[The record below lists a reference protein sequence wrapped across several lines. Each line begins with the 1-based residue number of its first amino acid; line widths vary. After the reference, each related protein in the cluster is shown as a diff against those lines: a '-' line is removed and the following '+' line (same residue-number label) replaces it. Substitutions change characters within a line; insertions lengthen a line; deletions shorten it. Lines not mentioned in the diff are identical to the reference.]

1 MNGGGRVGRR
11 VGRGVGRRVGRGIGR
26 VGLRPAG
33 GVRAARFAGAAGV
46 PAGVAAGVLA
56 AALALGSCGSRVEEE
71 SRETLRETG
80 ASALSVEL
88 DRGTVEVVG
97 HAGSEVEIEVHR
109 AAHGW
114 SREAARSSLDAML
127 VEARLDPATG
137 ELTVRGRTANAG
149 LYRPGESRSL
159 RLQVRAP
166 AGLPLEVRTGDGR
179 IELEGLS
186 GAVRAMTADGRIRAS
201 SLGAGGDGPPA
212 RLRTASGRITA
223 DDLEGAVVAETGR
236 GRIRI
241 EGRLTEVTAVS
252 GSGNIVVDATGAGS
266 APRGVWRLRA
276 GDGDVRLRLPEA
288 ASASLSV
295 VADRWT
301 TGERDTLAWRRRGVA
316 RAAELGDG
324 AGARI
329 LVRADDEAE
338 VSVGPRR

>member
-1 MNGGGRVGRR
+1 MTRR
-11 VGRGVGRRVGRGIGR
+11 
-26 VGLRPAG
+26 
-33 GVRAARFAGAAGV
+33 GAAGGARALRW
-46 PAGVAAGVLA
+46 AGSAGLAA
-56 AALALGSCGSRVEEE
+56 AALAFGSCGSRVEEE
-71 SRETLRETG
+71 SRETLRESG

-88 DRGTVEVVG
+88 DRGSVEVVG

-109 AAHGW
+109 AAWGW

-127 VEARLDPATG
+127 VEARRDPATG
-137 ELTVRGRTANAG
+137 GLTVRGRAANAG

-159 RLQVRAP
+159 RLEIRAP
-166 AGLPLEVRTGDGR
+166 AAIPLEVRTGDGR
-179 IELEGLS
+179 IELEGLD
-186 GAVRAMTADGRIRAS
+186 GPVRAMTADGRIRAS
-201 SLGAGGDGPPA
+201 NLAAGEDGPRA
-212 RLRTASGRITA
+212 RLRTGSGRITA

-236 GRIRI
+236 GRIRL

-252 GSGNIVVDATGAGS
+252 GSGNIAVDATEAGS
-266 APRGVWRLRA
+266 ALRGVWRLQA

-301 TGERDTLAWRRRGVA
+301 IEERDRIAWRRRGIA
-316 RAAELGDG
+316 RVAELGGG

-329 LVRADDEAE
+329 LVRADEEAE

>member
-1 MNGGGRVGRR
+1 MTRRGAGGGARALRWAGSA
-11 VGRGVGRRVGRGIGR
+11 
-26 VGLRPAG
+26 GLA
-33 GVRAARFAGAAGV
+33 
-46 PAGVAAGVLA
+46 A
-56 AALALGSCGSRVEEE
+56 AALAFGSCGSRIEEE
-71 SRETLRETG
+71 SRETLREAG

-88 DRGTVEVVG
+88 DRGSVEVVG

-109 AAHGW
+109 AAWGW

-127 VEARLDPATG
+127 VEARRDPATG
-137 ELTVRGRTANAG
+137 GLTVRGRAANAG

-159 RLQVRAP
+159 RLEIRAP
-166 AGLPLEVRTGDGR
+166 AAIPLEVRTGDGR
-179 IELEGLS
+179 IELDGLD
-186 GAVRAMTADGRIRAS
+186 GPVRAMTADGRIRAS
-201 SLGAGGDGPPA
+201 NLASNLAAGEDGPHA
-212 RLRTASGRITA
+212 RLRTGSGRITA

-236 GRIRI
+236 GRIRL

-266 APRGVWRLRA
+266 ALRGVWRLQA
-276 GDGDVRLRLPEA
+276 GDGDVRLRLPAA

-301 TGERDTLAWRRRGVA
+301 IEERDRIAWRRRGIA
-316 RAAELGDG
+316 RVAELGDG

-329 LVRADDEAE
+329 LVRADEEAE